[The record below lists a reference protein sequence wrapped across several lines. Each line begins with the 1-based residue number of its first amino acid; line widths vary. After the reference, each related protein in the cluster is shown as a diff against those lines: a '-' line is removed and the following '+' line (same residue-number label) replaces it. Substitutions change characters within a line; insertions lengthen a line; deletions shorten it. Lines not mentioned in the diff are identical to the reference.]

1 VIALAASVLLA
12 LYLIVPGFLFRF
24 VFGLFV
30 PLRTFVWTRTEEI
43 YKAVITTILP
53 FLLASSLAWVAWP
66 FNAHPFSV
74 RGNDELRRADYKLVA
89 SAFYSE
95 QTFHASGEDFWKAL
109 TRSARRQGRLLV
121 WYYGFVVGEALLL
134 SFLILRYGKFK
145 GNRVYSKFADTL
157 LLPNI
162 SQWHVLLTPFIF
174 PDRRATVTADV
185 LASEGTLYQGTVSE
199 YFLNL
204 DGTLSGLILTGP
216 PRRFDRR
223 TYLQDKDK
231 GTKKDLETYWKEIP
245 SAKLFMFADKIENI
259 NLNYEPE
266 VPSAKAVT
274 DIVQRLG
281 KAGTTYS
288 ITIQV
293 GKPGDESPK
302 PK

>member
-12 LYLIVPGFLFRF
+12 LYLIVPGFLFRL
-24 VFGLFV
+24 VFGLYV

-43 YKAVITTILP
+43 YKAVITALLP
-53 FLLASSLAWVAWP
+53 FILASLLVWVAWP
-66 FNAHPFSV
+66 FNVHPFFV
-74 RGNDELRRADYKLVA
+74 QGNDDLRRADYKLVA

-95 QTFHASGEDFWKAL
+95 QTFHASGEEFWRAL
-109 TRSARRQGRLLV
+109 TRSSRRQGRLLI

-134 SFLILRYGKFK
+134 SVLVRKYGKFK
-145 GNRVYSKFADTL
+145 GNRFYSKFADTL
-157 LLPNI
+157 LLPNV
-162 SQWHVLLTPFIF
+162 SQWHVLLTPFVF
-174 PDRRATVTADV
+174 PDRKATVKADV
-185 LASEGTLYQGTVSE
+185 LSSEGTLYQGTVSD
-199 YFLNL
+199 YFLSL
-204 DGTLSGLILTGP
+204 DGMLSGLILTE

-231 GTKKDLETYWKEIP
+231 GTKKDLETYWREIP
-245 SAKLFMFADKIENI
+245 SAKLYMFTDKISNI

-266 VPSAKAVT
+266 VPSMKAVT
-274 DIVQRLG
+274 DIVERFA

-293 GKPGDESPK
+293 GKPGDQPPK